1 LDCFDD
7 EGGGMPVYF
16 NNSRGKNHAALYGKD
31 AFYDLYTTQR
41 GPKSL
46 TPGQKCVVAI
56 RAKNKAVS
64 FRYFLF
70 SHAGVSQ
77 YDGRPCRVFYG
88 NFTKQSGPYSQKDA
102 ALIEPIFFN
111 KNGHFNQWAV
121 LER

>member
-1 LDCFDD
+1 MMKEEECLFISITP
-7 EGGGMPVYF
+7 EARIM
-16 NNSRGKNHAALYGKD
+16 
-31 AFYDLYTTQR
+31 QR
-41 GPKSL
+41 STVRTLSMTCIPRSAGPKSL

-56 RAKNKAVS
+56 RAKNKEVS

-111 KNGHFNQWAV
+111 KNGHFNQWAA